1 MDGKH
6 RLALAALSTVPFAMV
21 LGNSML
27 IPILPQMQRALDLT
41 SLQTS
46 LVITLFSVPAGLTIP
61 FSGFLSDCLGRKKV
75 IIPALFLYGI
85 GGLVAGAAA
94 LIQWGGAFAIILAG
108 RILQGIGAAG
118 TAPIAMALTGDV
130 FQGPARSKA
139 LGVIEAANGG
149 GKVISPILGSA
160 LGLLSWFAPF
170 FVFPVINALSA
181 GAIWLGVREPEGLG
195 NRKEIREYLRSF
207 ARIFAKKTALLL
219 TSFSAGSLALLT
231 LFGLLF
237 FLSDHLEQR
246 YGLDGILKG
255 LALAVPVLFMAATA
269 YGTGAI
275 VRRRAVLMK
284 ILVVSGITVT
294 AGALALLPCCRTT
307 FFFFTAVSV
316 IGIGTGLVLPCLN
329 TIITSATD
337 AEERGLVTAL
347 YGGVRFLGVAAGPPL
362 FSLLLAFGLETM
374 AWTTAAV
381 SAVTAILA
389 FLFIRVRDIAAQP
402 TA

>member
-1 MDGKH
+1 MDAKH

-27 IPILPQMQRALDLT
+27 IPILPEMQRALDLT
-41 SLQTS
+41 PLQAS

-61 FSGFLSDCLGRKKV
+61 FSGFLSDRLGRKRI
-75 IIPALFLYGI
+75 IIPALLLYGI
-85 GGLVAGAAA
+85 GGLLAGTAA
-94 LIQWGGAFAIILAG
+94 LMEWGGAFTIILIG

-118 TAPIAMALTGDV
+118 TAPIAMALTGDI

-160 LGLLSWFAPF
+160 LGLLSWFVPF
-170 FVFPVINALSA
+170 FTFPVINALSA
-181 GAIWLGVREPEGLG
+181 GAIWLAVREPRGLRQPQG
-195 NRKEIREYLRSF
+195 MRDYLRSF
-207 ARIFAKKTALLL
+207 VQVFSKKTALLL
-219 TSFSAGSLALLT
+219 TSFLAGSLALLT

-246 YGLDGILKG
+246 YSLDGILKG

-269 YGTGAI
+269 YGTGALI
-275 VRRRAVLMK
+275 KRRALLMK
-284 ILVVSGITVT
+284 ILVVSGIAVT
-294 AGALALLPCCRTT
+294 AGALALLPCCKKTL
-307 FFFFTAVSV
+307 FFFTAVSV

-329 TIITSATD
+329 TIITGATD
-337 AEERGLVTAL
+337 ARKRGLVTAL

-362 FSLLLAFGLETM
+362 FGLLLGFSLEAM
-374 AWTTAAV
+374 AWAAAAACAAAAV
-381 SAVTAILA
+381 LA
-389 FLFIRVRDIAAQP
+389 FFLIRVSDITAQP
-402 TA
+402 PA